1 MNRAL
6 TLIVFSVLFVGA
18 AALVLNVTET
28 GGIPHSMART
38 QFLDILFEVISAFGT
53 VGLSTGLTPTLT
65 PAGKVVV
72 IILMFV
78 GRLGPI
84 WLLTALQS
92 WQMEPHYRIPED
104 DLPLG

>member
-1 MNRAL
+1 MGAPVHARAKFVQ
-6 TLIVFSVLFVGA
+6 IVFEAV
-18 AALVLNVTET
+18 
-28 GGIPHSMART
+28 
-38 QFLDILFEVISAFGT
+38 SAFGT
-53 VGLSTGLTPTLT
+53 VGLSTGLTPQLT